1 MAAPIKIFRGDTFE
15 GKVTLRLLDAC
26 ETNKQ
31 DYFVIPSGATIQV
44 FLPGISPAPSVI
56 LSTATPGEITIL
68 NAAEGSFKYKGG
80 PSKSVLLN
88 KGANQAIT
96 AVITA
101 LDGTV
106 TTFQVEKILNVY
118 DRANS

>member
-15 GKVTLRLLDAC
+15 GKITLRLLDSC
-26 ETNKQ
+26 DQQKQ

-44 FLPGISPAPSVI
+44 FLPGIPPAAAVL
-56 LSTATPGEITIL
+56 LSTATVGEITLL
-68 NAAEGSFKYKGG
+68 NAAEGTFKYKGS
-80 PSKSVLLN
+80 PIKSALLN
-88 KGANQAIT
+88 KGSNQAIT
-96 AVITA
+96 TVITA

-106 TTFQVEKILNVY
+106 TTFQVEKILTVL